1 MDRINKYIASC
12 GVCSRRKAEEYVLSG
27 RVKVNDIIIKDLA
40 YKVKEEDIIK
50 IDDNIINKEEKKVY
64 IMLNKPKG
72 YVTTSHEQFG
82 RKSVLDLIDED
93 VRVYP
98 IGRLDMYTEGLLL
111 LTNDG
116 DFANKL
122 MHPKNKIAKKYIVTS
137 KEKITQ
143 NQKELLESGVNIGD
157 YITRP
162 AKVNILTNNQFEII
176 ISEGKNRQVRR
187 MCEAVRVNLTNLKRI
202 QIGNINLG
210 NLQTGKYRYLSDE
223 EIKRWLD
230 KKNERNR
237 KKIEEGVFR

>member
-12 GVCSRRKAEEYVLSG
+12 GICSRRKAEEYVLAG

-50 IDDNIINKEEKKVY
+50 IDDNIINKEERKVY

-122 MHPKNKIAKKYIVTS
+122 MHPKNKIDKKYIVTS
-137 KEKITQ
+137 KEKITK

-223 EIKRWLD
+223 EIKS
-230 KKNERNR
+230 
-237 KKIEEGVFR
+237 I

>member
-12 GVCSRRKAEEYVLSG
+12 GICSRRKAEEYVLAG

-50 IDDNIINKEEKKVY
+50 IDDNIINKEERKVY

-116 DFANKL
+116 NFANKL
-122 MHPKNKIAKKYIVTS
+122 MHPKNKIDKKYIVTS

-223 EIKRWLD
+223 EIKS
-230 KKNERNR
+230 
-237 KKIEEGVFR
+237 I